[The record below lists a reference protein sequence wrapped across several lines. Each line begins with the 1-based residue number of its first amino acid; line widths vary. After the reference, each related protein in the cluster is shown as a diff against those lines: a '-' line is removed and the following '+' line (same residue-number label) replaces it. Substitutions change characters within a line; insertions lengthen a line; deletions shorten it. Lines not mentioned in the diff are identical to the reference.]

1 MIYARVIVVDVALQ
15 DIHPAIPLRATQKV
29 LHAPDGCMRSFPRPR
44 CVAIENHLLLE
55 EWLHFRH
62 DRAMEDAVAEGR
74 RVDDSALY
82 FLPTLEVIAFLWTPF
97 ARFEVE
103 QQFVNHVFD
112 A

>member
-1 MIYARVIVVDVALQ
+1 
-15 DIHPAIPLRATQKV
+15 
-29 LHAPDGCMRSFPRPR
+29 
-44 CVAIENHLLLE
+44 
-55 EWLHFRH
+55 
-62 DRAMEDAVAEGR
+62 MEDAVAEGR